1 MEFLLTPRWVS
12 HTHHLNSLTKQ
23 AINYQVIEMTVLA
36 LLTGV

>member
-1 MEFLLTPRWVS
+1 MEFLLTPGWVS
-12 HTHHLNSLTKQ
+12 HSDHLNSLTKQ